1 MTPIFPTAYFGSIA
15 YYKSLFS
22 FPSIKIEGNENFV
35 KQSLRNRC
43 DIQSSNGVQQLSV
56 PVMKINGS
64 KTKTK
69 DIMLSYDTDWQK
81 NHWKSIQSA
90 YSSSPYFEHY
100 EDEVKNLIFN
110 TESTLLKFNKT
121 IHETISNWLGI
132 ETAINFTDEFDM
144 ELSKEMNFRNKFD
157 KNSSIDLSEFKHYT
171 QVFENEIGFIPNL
184 SILDAIFALG
194 PMARKLID

>member
-22 FPSIKIEGNENFV
+22 FPSILIEGNENFV

-56 PVMKINGS
+56 PVVKINGS

-69 DIMLSYDTDWQK
+69 DIILSYDTDWQK

-100 EDEVKNLIFN
+100 EGEVKSLIMN
-110 TESTLLKFNKT
+110 SESNLLKFNKT
-121 IHETISNWLGI
+121 IHDSISNWLGI
-132 ETAINFTDEFDM
+132 ETDINFTDEFDM
-144 ELSKEMNFRNKFD
+144 ELSKEVNFRNKFD
-157 KNSSIDLSEFKHYT
+157 KNSPIDISVFKHYN
-171 QVFENEIGFIPNL
+171 QVFENEVGFIPNL
-184 SILDAIFALG
+184 SILDGIFALG